1 MIFKLCQYILLQSI
15 LHEQLF
21 PLVVV
26 WDNAVFGVFS
36 VILPLQNN
44 LANQDSSSVSKI
56 LYTLLYCPL
65 LPEK

>member
-1 MIFKLCQYILLQSI
+1 MSSF
-15 LHEQLF
+15 F

-26 WDNAVFGVFS
+26 RDNAVFGVFS

-65 LPEK
+65 LPGK